1 MKKIIVNENQR
12 GLLFRSGRFV
22 KLLEPGAY
30 VPWFGAHAELL
41 TLDRT
46 LMSPICGLDVL
57 LADPG
62 IAAATTVVEVA
73 DGTLALHFVN
83 NLFVEALRPGRYAF
97 WTVYDRHTFRSLDV
111 KTPEVPEDL
120 PLHVLAKMNP
130 LLFAKVVVANHQ
142 CGRLYFDGK
151 FVRLLDPGTH
161 WFWQG
166 TPNVTY
172 DLVDARLTQMN
183 VTGQEIL
190 TRDKVSL
197 RINLVCMYRI
207 TDFVK
212 VASEINDFEEQ
223 MRVAVQLSLREYIG
237 KYPIDEILE
246 NKDQISAHVLTRLKD
261 REKDFFVEI
270 VDAGVKDIILPGEI
284 RDIMNTVLV
293 AEKRAQ
299 ANVVTRR
306 EEVASTRSLLNTAK
320 LMEENQTLYKLKEL
334 EYLEK
339 ICEHVGNINLT
350 GSGDLMSQI
359 ANIIKSGK

>member
-1 MKKIIVNENQR
+1 MKRIIVNENQR
-12 GLLFRSGRFV
+12 GLLFRNGRFV
-22 KLLEPGAY
+22 KPLEPGAY
-30 VPWFGAHAELL
+30 VPWFGARIELHP
-41 TLDRT
+41 LDRQVASAT
-46 LMSPICGLDVL
+46 SGLDVL
-57 LADPG
+57 LAHPA
-62 IAAATTVVEVA
+62 IAKATTSVEVA
-73 DGTLALHFVN
+73 DGTLTLHYVN
-83 NLFVEALRPGRYAF
+83 DLFVDALRPGRYAF
-97 WTVYDRHTFRSLDV
+97 WTVFDKHTFRALDV
-111 KTPEVPEDL
+111 KTPEVPEDI
-120 PLHVLAKMNP
+120 PLHVLTKMNP
-130 LLFAKVVVANHQ
+130 TLFAKVVVANHQ
-142 CGRLYFDGK
+142 RGRLYFDGK
-151 FVRLLDPGTH
+151 FVRLLEPGLH

-166 TPNVTY
+166 TPNVTF
-172 DLVDARLTQMN
+172 DLVDVRLTQMN

-190 TRDKVSL
+190 TKDKVSL
-197 RINLVCMYRI
+197 RINLVCTYRI
-207 TDFVK
+207 ADYVK

-246 NKDQISAHVLTRLKD
+246 NKDQISTHVLNRLKD
-261 REKDFFVEI
+261 REKDFYVEI

-293 AEKRAQ
+293 AEKKAQ

-320 LMEENQTLYKLKEL
+320 LMEENQTLFKLKEL